1 MDHAERGKFIII
13 NNKTF
18 QQMTCAPERTGT
30 DVDADSLETDFR
42 RLGFTVER
50 YDNLTT
56 AQMLQLMITGNVH
69 TLHLNVICKYDC
81 HIV

>member
-18 QQMTCAPERTGT
+18 QQMPQRTGT
-30 DVDADSLETDFR
+30 DVDADSLVMDFSL
-42 RLGFTVER
+42 LGFTVER

-56 AQMLQLMITGNVH
+56 DQMLQLMITGNVH